1 MANAYQLQQE
11 SHMNLTPNPRAWVRN
26 FFMDEVTKV
35 MGQLNRERFQVL
47 GNMLASELYCS
58 QFSQGDLDALAKS
71 GCFIMGTTVRVSLT
85 DSDLPSNIDGRYSY
99 ILHLREA
106 LPFPIG
112 FQGFELSATGEYGSA
127 IQNHI
132 RERDRCELS
141 HEFRSEIQ
149 AILNCDLLGLTTAKE
164 MLAELAKCGPVS
176 NQVAYDLSKAAGKFE
191 LNPKGVSL

>member
-11 SHMNLTPNPRAWVRN
+11 PHMNLTQNPRAWVRN

-58 QFSQGDLDALAKS
+58 QFSQSDLDALAKS
-71 GCFIMGTTVRVSLT
+71 GDFIMGTTVRVSLI
-85 DSDLPSNIDGRYSY
+85 DSDLPSNIDGRYSCA
-99 ILHLREA
+99 LHLREA

-112 FQGFELSATGEYGSA
+112 FQVFELQASGEYGKA
-127 IQNHI
+127 IQDYI

-141 HEFRSEIQ
+141 HEFRVEIQ
-149 AILNCDLLGLTTAKE
+149 AILNCNLLGLTTAKE
-164 MLAELAKCGPVS
+164 MIAELAKSGPVS
-176 NQVAYDLSKAAGKFE
+176 NQVAYDLSKAAGRFE
-191 LNPKGVSL
+191 LDPKGVSI